1 MSPNTKNYHEQG
13 GDVWVVDGTLRLHG
27 FNIASVKGDSYYVD
41 SNTGSDTDDGL
52 TWDTALATL
61 NTAFGKCTA
70 NNGDVVFVAPGH
82 AEDVVSAGA
91 IACSKAGI
99 TVICLGSG
107 ADRPTFTFKTV
118 VGADFDITGA
128 SFKMVNF
135 IGKAG
140 LDGLTNPLHVAA
152 ADCFLDFEWQDG
164 SATVEALRA
173 VLTTASAD
181 RFKANIKYR
190 GFTAG
195 DACVNAVRLV
205 GVDTAEINIDAYG
218 KASTCWVE
226 FHTTACTNVK
236 VNGILHN
243 SGTTDGSK
251 NVIATV
257 TGSTWWAD
265 IFDFAAGSR
274 YTGGSAAS
282 IASDDISSI
291 TAALYG
297 TDGIVTWPSP
307 AAPGNGV
314 SLAEAV
320 RYIADAL
327 LGATGIAAFPAGAA
341 AANDVSLAE
350 VIRYIQENIIRGAG
364 TALPDAQSLYDL
376 LAGANG
382 IAAWPVAAAPG
393 NGVSLAEA
401 IRYIVETQVGTL
413 TNTGGTATLGGI
425 LGDLANISAAS
436 RLDSGTK
443 KTTIADGTTIPNN
456 AQAVAGLL
464 ATATGGDVLI
474 EEIIWQRGADNFV
487 GPTNYEFSTD
497 NIAGLTGAAAPNGV
511 ALLVKFN
518 AQKTGILSIDGATK
532 QVPFVLES
540 GKKLYIHGDDAA
552 TSAGGTTDFY
562 IRYRRLAAGAYL
574 A

>member
-1 MSPNTKNYHEQG
+1 
-13 GDVWVVDGTLRLHG
+13 
-27 FNIASVKGDSYYVD
+27 
-41 SNTGSDTDDGL
+41 
-52 TWDTALATL
+52 
-61 NTAFGKCTA
+61 
-70 NNGDVVFVAPGH
+70 
-82 AEDVVSAGA
+82 
-91 IACSKAGI
+91 
-99 TVICLGSG
+99 
-107 ADRPTFTFKTV
+107 
-118 VGADFDITGA
+118 
-128 SFKMVNF
+128 
-135 IGKAG
+135 
-140 LDGLTNPLHVAA
+140 
-152 ADCFLDFEWQDG
+152 
-164 SATVEALRA
+164 
-173 VLTTASAD
+173 
-181 RFKANIKYR
+181 
-190 GFTAG
+190 
-195 DACVNAVRLV
+195 
-205 GVDTAEINIDAYG
+205 
-218 KASTCWVE
+218 
-226 FHTTACTNVK
+226 
-236 VNGILHN
+236 
-243 SGTTDGSK
+243 
-251 NVIATV
+251 
-257 TGSTWWAD
+257 
-265 IFDFAAGSR
+265 
-274 YTGGSAAS
+274 
-282 IASDDISSI
+282 
-291 TAALYG
+291 
-297 TDGIVTWPSP
+297 
-307 AAPGNGV
+307 V